1 MRLAGKVAIVTGGGS
16 GIGEAIALRYAREG
30 AKVAVV
36 DMNEANAEKVAKAI
50 ARRGGQAVAI
60 RADVT
65 KSAEIAVMVEAT
77 VRRFKRLDVLVN
89 NAGSRCVKPFLEH
102 TEAEWD
108 TMIAVNLS
116 APFLCAKAAVPYMIK
131 AGGGSIVN
139 LASIA
144 SFVGR
149 PDRVAYCA
157 AKTGVLGFT
166 RGLAVDLKGTG
177 IRVNALA
184 PGLIETPFN
193 RHYADDPVHGK
204 HWGNETLTG
213 RWGKPDDVASAAVF
227 LASDEAEFVN
237 GIDMKVDGGW
247 LAAKTRTGELDGRG
261 GAKGAKGR
269 KAPQRRKPS
278 RAK

>member
-16 GIGEAIALRYAREG
+16 GIGEAIALRFAKEG

-36 DMNEANAEKVAKAI
+36 DMNQANAEKVAKAI
-50 ARRGGQAVAI
+50 AKRGGQAVAI

-65 KSAEIAVMVEAT
+65 KSADIAVMVEAT
-77 VRRFKRLDVLVN
+77 VRRFKRIDVLIN

-102 TEAEWD
+102 TEDEWNV
-108 TMIAVNLS
+108 MIAVNLS
-116 APFLCAKAAVPYMIK
+116 APFLCAKAAVPHMIQ

-213 RWGKPDDVASAAVF
+213 RWGRPDDVASAAVF

-247 LAAKTRTGELDGRG
+247 LAAKTRTGELDGKSG
-261 GAKGAKGR
+261 GKRR
-269 KAPQRRKPS
+269 KAPQRRKAR
-278 RAK
+278 RA

>member
-16 GIGEAIALRYAREG
+16 GIGEAIALRFAKEG
-30 AKVAVV
+30 AAVAVV
-36 DMNEANAEKVAKAI
+36 DLNKANAEKVAAAI
-50 ARRGGQAVAI
+50 AKRRGKAMAV
-60 RADVT
+60 RTDVT
-65 KSAEIAVMVEAT
+65 KSADIAAMVEQV
-77 VRRFKRLDVLVN
+77 VRRFKRIDVLIN

-102 TEAEWD
+102 TEDEWNV
-108 TMIAVNLS
+108 MIAVNLS
-116 APFLCAKAAVPYMIK
+116 APFLCAKAAVPHMIA

-193 RHYADDPVHGK
+193 RHYAEDPVHGK
-204 HWGNETLTG
+204 HWGGETLAG
-213 RWGKPDDVASAAVF
+213 RWGQPDDVASAAVF
-227 LASDEAEFVN
+227 LASDESGFIN
-237 GIDMKVDGGW
+237 GIDLKVDGGW
-247 LAAKTRTGELDGRG
+247 LAAKTRTGELDG
-261 GAKGAKGR
+261 KGR
-269 KAPQRRKPS
+269 KASQRRKPA
-278 RAK
+278 RNKR

>member
-16 GIGEAIALRYAREG
+16 GIGEAIALRFAKEG

-36 DMNEANAEKVAKAI
+36 DMNEANAEKVARAI
-50 ARRGGQAVAI
+50 VKRRGQAIAI
-60 RADVT
+60 RADIT
-65 KSAEIAVMVEAT
+65 KSADAAVMVEAT

-102 TEAEWD
+102 TEADWN
-108 TMIAVNLS
+108 TMIAVNLNG
-116 APFLCAKAAVPYMIK
+116 PFLCAKAAVPHMIR

-213 RWGKPDDVASAAVF
+213 RWGKPDDVAAAAVF
-227 LASDEAEFVN
+227 LASDESEFIN
-237 GIDMKVDGGW
+237 GIDLKVDGGW
-247 LAAKTRTGELDGRG
+247 LAAKTRTGELDG
-261 GAKGAKGR
+261 KGR
-269 KAPQRRKPS
+269 RAPQRRKPA
-278 RAK
+278 RNKR